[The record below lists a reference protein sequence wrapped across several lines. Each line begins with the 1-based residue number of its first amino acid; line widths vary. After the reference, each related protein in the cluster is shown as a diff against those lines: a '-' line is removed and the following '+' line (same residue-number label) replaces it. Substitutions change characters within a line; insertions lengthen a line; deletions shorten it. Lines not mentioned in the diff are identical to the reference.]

1 MTNTTLIKTL
11 SRIAD
16 QLERIGDILE
26 AEIKNQDTKTDT
38 ELEQS
43 YQNFL
48 QLVEKAVY
56 KENEKALEKTDEAT

>member
-38 ELEQS
+38 E
-43 YQNFL
+43 
-48 QLVEKAVY
+48 
-56 KENEKALEKTDEAT
+56 EKTDEAT